1 MATLAEQITM
11 ITHEWA
17 NERIHKAKAILKRY
31 DINEDTN
38 QLPLSI
44 ITKQKNTS
52 TGVLIEFY
60 ANDYYIYVDQ
70 GVQGIGFSSLNA
82 NKEANTNKYTGA
94 TFGSQKSAITTGKYK
109 YKTPY
114 VSREMVESI
123 SQWISKKKIPIKTS
137 KTQSTQSVINKKMSL
152 SFAIAKNI
160 KRTGIGKTLFWSDTF
175 NDEAYN
181 DLADRI
187 GKKLGKDFNI
197 TIGI

>member
-31 DINEDTN
+31 DIDDDRN

-44 ITKQKNTS
+44 ITKQKNTA

-70 GVQGIGFSSLNA
+70 GVQGIGFSSYPL
-82 NKEANTNKYTGA
+82 KTLSKRPQV
-94 TFGSQKSAITTGKYK
+94 FRQAITTGKYK
-109 YKTPY
+109 YKTPF
-114 VSREMVESI
+114 VNREMVESI
-123 SQWISKKKIPIKTS
+123 SDWISRKKIPIRTS

-187 GKKLGKDFNI
+187 GKKLGGDFNI